1 MDIPRTP
8 RRRRRNL
15 VLIGLGA
22 ALALGVP
29 WAAVMAAKSSSMPQ
43 VAARSIR
50 TATVVRAPMIREIE
64 APGSLV
70 AQDVRWVTASA
81 RGRVDR
87 ILVEPGAAVQAD
99 TVLFVLDNPD
109 LELAALEAEGEL
121 AAARAELANLGAQLE
136 TDKISQR
143 VTVATVESEQADARR
158 IALANQQLADSE
170 NIARADLERSR
181 ERAQEVD
188 ERLTLEQRR
197 LAVIGRA
204 RKAQIDAQAAR
215 VDRLAAVVRF
225 RREQIAGLAV
235 TAGSIG
241 VLREVPVE
249 LGQWVDPGATLATVV
264 QPERLEAELRIP
276 EIRAKDIRLGQLV
289 RIDMR
294 TATIAG
300 EVARIDPAPRGG
312 SVLID
317 VRLTEALPDGARPD
331 LTVDGVIELERI
343 DDTVQVRRPPNVES
357 GTRVG
362 LFALGDDGIAERVPV
377 TLGRASMDAIEIT
390 DGLAPGDV
398 VIVSDITAWDDVD
411 RLRVDP

>member
-158 IALANQQLADSE
+158 IALANQLLADSE